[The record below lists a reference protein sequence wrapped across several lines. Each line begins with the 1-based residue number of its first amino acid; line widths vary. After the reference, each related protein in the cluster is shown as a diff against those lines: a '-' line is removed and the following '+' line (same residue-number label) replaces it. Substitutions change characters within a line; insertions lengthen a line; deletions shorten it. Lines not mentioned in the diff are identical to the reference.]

1 MDKLLYTVAEVQALT
16 GLGKSK
22 LYDLI
27 RDGSLESVK
36 VGGCRRIPADSLVE
50 FIASLP
56 REVAA

>member
-36 VGGCRRIPADSLVE
+36 IGGSRRVPADALRDFV
-50 FIASLP
+50 ASLP